1 MSNNINDKKLKAY
14 YKQIKKALPMYSK
27 FEKNYLKELQT
38 SVDQFVRDHP
48 DATFVDFLNHFGTP
62 DQIAQKCIS
71 SLEPPDLYRRIA
83 RRMKIKRIVTL
94 IMVLSIG
101 AFCLYT
107 GYLYHLYS
115 QTTGGYAIQETTV
128 YE

>member
-48 DATFVDFLNHFGTP
+48 DATFVDLLNHFGTP

-71 SLEPPDLYRRIA
+71 SLEPSDLYRRITC
-83 RRMKIKRIVTL
+83 RMKIKRIVTL

-101 AFCLYT
+101 AFCLYI